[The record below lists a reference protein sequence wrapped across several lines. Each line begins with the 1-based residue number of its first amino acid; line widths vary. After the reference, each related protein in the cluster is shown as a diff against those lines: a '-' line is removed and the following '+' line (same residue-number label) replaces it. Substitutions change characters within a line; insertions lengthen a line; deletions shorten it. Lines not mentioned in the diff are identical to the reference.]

1 MIKLT
6 NSEKE
11 VMDVLWKSDQP
22 LTAREIVVNCVKK
35 TWKSSYIHIMINSLL
50 EKEMIQVEGQ
60 KRSGKNYARTYK
72 PTMTEDEWYATQLI
86 NQAKDRKNF
95 ISIVFKELLEQI
107 EDPKKIVEL
116 EEEINKKKERNNIIY
131 KNVIKNIYLY
141 DII

>member
-107 EDPKKIVEL
+107 EDPEKIVEL
-116 EEEINKKKERNNIIY
+116 EEEINKKKKEII
-131 KNVIKNIYLY
+131 
-141 DII
+141 

>member
-107 EDPKKIVEL
+107 EDPEKIVEL

>member
-50 EKEMIQVEGQ
+50 EKEMIQVMGQ
-60 KRSGKNYARTYK
+60 KRSGKNFARAYK

-86 NQAKDRKNF
+86 NQLKDRKNF
-95 ISIVFKELLEQI
+95 ISMVLKELLEQI
-107 EDPKKIVEL
+107 EDLEIIVEL
-116 EEEINKKKERNNIIY
+116 EKEINKKRK
-131 KNVIKNIYLY
+131 K
-141 DII
+141 